1 MKILFCTSEAYPLI
15 KTGGLADVSGS
26 LPKALQQLDND
37 VRLILPAYPEVLER
51 AGILTSIANLT
62 LTGAAEPVEILK
74 GRFPDSDV
82 GLYLV
87 DSPAQFRR
95 PGNPYL
101 QKDGSDWPDNAARFA
116 LFARAA
122 VTLALGEADPDWK
135 PDLVHCND
143 WQTGLVPPL
152 LSEHAAPPPTLF
164 TIHNLAYQGVFP
176 ADTFTDLGLPN
187 ALWSMDGLEFH
198 GMLSFLKGG
207 IASADWVTTV
217 SPTYAEEICTS
228 RYGCGLE
235 GLLQHR
241 SPQLTG
247 ILNGMDCS
255 VWNPATDPFIERP
268 YDARSLQFKVFNKS
282 TLQRD
287 QGLPV
292 DSRPL
297 LLGHIGR
304 LVTQK
309 GSDLILAILD
319 ELFEHPV
326 QLVILASGDEKLER
340 QLLDAAA
347 RYPQQLAVKI
357 GYDEKLA
364 HRIEA
369 GADCF
374 LMPSRYEPCGLN
386 QMYSLRYGTVPIVR
400 RTGGLADTVIDLNDR
415 HAREYTATGF
425 SFKEDS
431 PAAVLETCL
440 RALTL
445 YESSKVE
452 WWKLVI
458 TGMREDFCWPASA
471 ARYLALYRHL
481 CDGTPVET
489 SRVAGQAY

>member
-1 MKILFCTSEAYPLI
+1 MNILFCTSEAYPLI

-26 LPKALQQLDND
+26 LPKALQALDND
-37 VRLILPAYPEVLER
+37 VRLMLPAYPEVLER
-51 AGILTSIANLT
+51 AGMLTRIASLS
-62 LTGAAEPVEILK
+62 LSGAAEPVEILK
-74 GRFPDSDV
+74 GRFPDSRV

-87 DSPAQFRR
+87 DSPAHFRR

-101 QKDGSDWPDNAARFA
+101 QKNGSDWSDNAARFA

-122 VTLALGEADPDWK
+122 VALALGQADADWK

-143 WQTGLVPPL
+143 WQTGLVPAL
-152 LSEHAAPPPTLF
+152 LSDQAERPPTLF
-164 TIHNLAYQGVFP
+164 TIHNLAYQGLFP
-176 ADTFTDLGLPN
+176 ADTFMGLGLPD
-187 ALWSMDGLEFH
+187 ALWSMDALEFH
-198 GMLSFLKGG
+198 GKMSFLKGG

-228 RYGCGLE
+228 RFGCGLE

-241 SPQLTG
+241 STQLTG

-255 VWNPATDPFIERP
+255 VWDPATDRFIERP
-268 YDARSLQFKVFNKS
+268 YDAHSLQFKAVNKS
-282 TLQRD
+282 ALQRD
-287 QGLPV
+287 QRLPV

-309 GSDLILAILD
+309 GSDLILAILE
-319 ELFEHPV
+319 ELFQHPV
-326 QLVILASGDEKLER
+326 QLVILGSGDRELER
-340 QLLDAAA
+340 ALLDAAA
-347 RYPQQLAVKI
+347 RYPRQLAVRI
-357 GYDEKLA
+357 GHDEMLA

-400 RTGGLADTVIDLNDR
+400 RTGGLADTVVDLNDR
-415 HAREYTATGF
+415 HAGEYAATGF
-425 SFKEDS
+425 SFEEDS
-431 PAAVLETCL
+431 AAALLATCR

-445 YESSKVE
+445 YERSKVE

-471 ARYLALYRHL
+471 ARYLELYRHL
-481 CDGTPVET
+481 CAGTPVEA
-489 SRVAGQAY
+489 SRSAGQAH